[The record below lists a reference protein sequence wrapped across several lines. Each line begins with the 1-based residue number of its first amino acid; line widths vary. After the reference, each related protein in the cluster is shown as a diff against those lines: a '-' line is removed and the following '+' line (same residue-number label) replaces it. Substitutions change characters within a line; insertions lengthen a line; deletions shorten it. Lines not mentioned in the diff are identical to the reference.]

1 MSDSKTTETTHA
13 EQVPDKGKG
22 KVVEPVESEEDD
34 SSDEEM
40 GDVSFRQF
48 NPRRVNCN
56 G

>member
-1 MSDSKTTETTHA
+1 MSDSKTTETTLA

-22 KVVEPVESEEDD
+22 KAVEPDTEEEEE

-40 GDVSFRQF
+40 GDVSCRLLGS
-48 NPRRVNCN
+48 RRVNCN